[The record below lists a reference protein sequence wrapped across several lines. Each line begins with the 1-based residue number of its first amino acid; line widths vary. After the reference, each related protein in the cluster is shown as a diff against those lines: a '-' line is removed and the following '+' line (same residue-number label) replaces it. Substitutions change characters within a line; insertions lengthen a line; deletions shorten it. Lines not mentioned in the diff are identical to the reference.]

1 MNAVTGWVSGGHFE
15 VTAHRLRVAVEGLEC
30 HLDGCLSGLP
40 NLGPLCQTVAWRHT
54 GWLPSFCSAHPVG

>member
-30 HLDGCLSGLP
+30 HLDGVS
-40 NLGPLCQTVAWRHT
+40 LGP
-54 GWLPSFCSAHPVG
+54 P